1 MSIFGGLSPFKIY
14 IGSNQETMI
23 TDSLLVKQ
31 IRDKIIPLIKF
42 CVFEINYSS
51 WCLVRG
57 ALALKTTAN
66 VLARGEH
73 SHINRTRLLVG
84 NLEKKT
90 LFFRAW
96 LEFSFG
102 GGIKSAFLTHKGCKG
117 HELPTRVHG
126 AVRELL

>member
-1 MSIFGGLSPFKIY
+1 
-14 IGSNQETMI
+14 MI

-84 NLEKKT
+84 IWKRRHCLW
-90 LFFRAW
+90 AW

-102 GGIKSAFLTHKGCKG
+102 GGVSKARF
-117 HELPTRVHG
+117 
-126 AVRELL
+126 